1 MNKFGWHDKKYK
13 ISSIIAGKNL
23 KKIFSLGVIFLLIT
37 SIFLTFHGYGVFF
50 NGVRALTKEKLQ
62 EITQITTLDIE
73 QAIDNGIKWLA
84 NKQEQ
89 DGGWPAGGYGSSRL
103 YNTWWSMLA
112 FRSTQRDVKYSS
124 LISKALDYIENQ
136 EADPFVIQLLILYG
150 FPVSDPKIQNGV
162 NQILKTQN
170 QDGSWGKND
179 NGEWTAHYV
188 WALSLA
194 GYSLNSD
201 PIKKALDYIFY
212 NQRNDGSWILTWTGR
227 GDPLVTG
234 QIITFLLLSGVSAS
248 DTRVQKAINYIKSKQ
263 ANNGGWQSSDG
274 YFYIETTARAL
285 CALALSGENFNS
297 EYIQKGLKFLLTYR
311 NPDGSFH
318 NWVGNSTSEIYVT
331 GDVIFTLGIV
341 MYGPIKQV
349 KTPPPVQEFWVPLVF
364 SKAWSGDFGH
374 SIEIYKIEDSEYFV
388 ERGSLN
394 NFSIGT
400 HIVVTK
406 GSIMASYFWLNND
419 LGAWDDDVLGY
430 TILPSSKLGTE
441 YLIPVGGTVLVV
453 ATQPYTTV
461 SYKGGG
467 SPKILVDAGSYFQ
480 FVSSDGGWIKAD
492 KPVAVAVGNV
502 DVKTKSD
509 TYAYA
514 PLPNNLLGT
523 HYHFSK
529 REPMDSYFKNQA
541 DLSKLVIMATEQ
553 GAKVLING
561 EALSLSAYGFKVIE
575 NPSENLKIISDKPI
589 SVVYLQRIRYTDPW
603 TGDERYASYAYSL
616 IPKSLWGTS
625 YILFEGWKYHLI
637 TEETV
642 NVQIGEN
649 PTRQYSAGVH
659 DLGFQ
664 EKTSVIKS
672 DKPINL
678 VKIAI
683 ATWAGKYFPR
693 GDGYEVFPMEFYTP
707 FMQITISVEE
717 PVPFD
722 RLFSINLR
730 VKNLNNTVISLKV
743 ALEER
748 TGFQAGPKYGDGDEI
763 KEITLNPGQDTELTF
778 KAKVYGIQRIGDV
791 ARFKFYIGDKLIEQ
805 KDQVLNLKPEV
816 VEVSTFTSP
825 AAVKKGVSFT
835 IGVPV
840 FYSLSMDTVIALIL
854 INEENGKKIVI
865 SDVVKG
871 EGLKIYSIRVN
882 STIADLNLEGIKS
895 FKLTVQSE
903 YPEENYRVAYK
914 KEFSFKV
921 RVSNDVGSSSI
932 VVDSGFRIILNYKGK
947 QYYALYAYNATPSQ
961 PSQFENIE
969 DLFKHVYSRRN
980 WLVFENIKGSFKPV
994 MDDELYKTLAF
1005 AAEIAYLRATSWNND
1020 YLVSRSKLFKELRD
1034 LAEVLETLNFI
1045 AKIAGKILGMII
1057 LKGANTWASSILAG
1071 TETTKMVYKITMI
1084 VKKFIDI
1091 LKKLEFYEKVSEK
1104 FKEVAGKFEELLI
1117 RLSISYLNAASDFLI
1132 VAREKLPELTL
1143 TPYQSLVIN
1152 VSDALTFYSFI
1163 QLGDTMGLAAMHFL
1177 SAFYGAEQVDIMGIK
1192 INLRPLKNALFEVLG
1207 VIPSVSSAIE
1217 FYDNLMNKFNVPE
1230 VFEIAQ
1236 HMTTVWEGYEL
1247 RKLICQSASLKF
1259 RDTYIRETSNSMEIS
1274 LTEPAT
1280 QRKLYLTVYDTE
1292 GRIVGFDRKS
1302 GNIVAGIPNSY
1313 YLDFGNAVIIYVPL
1327 NVKIEKIVV
1336 DAIKSEQPIENYSLM
1351 IQVYKEGNLVSSTS
1365 LSSQININTKKEYS
1379 LQLTGDLKPTLN
1391 ELTTTPSPSPT
1402 ITSPTQTQT
1411 PATSPSAAP
1420 LNMELIIII
1429 IVIAATL
1436 ASLVIVFRKYKT
1448 K

>member
-1 MNKFGWHDKKYK
+1 MSKF
-13 ISSIIAGKNL
+13 SERSKNL
-23 KKIFSLGVIFLLIT
+23 KIYSIMKRIKLEKLFALGIIFLLLA
-37 SIFLTFHGYGVFF
+37 SIFLAPSSARHPKDQVNWYDKNTGDMGQTYYPTTIWYILSKPMWSAEKWGYVVKVEKYDEPGFIAYLYFLALGPITWRSWIERYIKPGLYIEVETFEYPYEKEEILDVVFWKDIILYYPLPVREMIITVLGRNPESFISKEFYKHVTLGPYNITIRDQDPRDF
-50 NGVRALTKEKLQ
+50 NLPVEVTISLNG
-62 EITQITTLDIE
+62 EILSKDL
-73 QAIDNGIKWLA
+73 IDKTEIS
-84 NKQEQ
+84 
-89 DGGWPAGGYGSSRL
+89 PSS
-103 YNTWWSMLA
+103 SKGAMI
-112 FRSTQRDVKYSS
+112 FKKDVKD
-124 LISKALDYIENQ
+124 IYIEICLERWGIHYEKYEKYWVNLY
-136 EADPFVIQLLILYG
+136 FLIH
-150 FPVSDPKIQNGV
+150 
-162 NQILKTQN
+162 T
-170 QDGSWGKND
+170 
-179 NGEWTAHYV
+179 
-188 WALSLA
+188 
-194 GYSLNSD
+194 
-201 PIKKALDYIFY
+201 KK
-212 NQRNDGSWILTWTGR
+212 
-227 GDPLVTG
+227 
-234 QIITFLLLSGVSAS
+234 
-248 DTRVQKAINYIKSKQ
+248 
-263 ANNGGWQSSDG
+263 
-274 YFYIETTARAL
+274 IET
-285 CALALSGENFNS
+285 
-297 EYIQKGLKFLLTYR
+297 
-311 NPDGSFH
+311 
-318 NWVGNSTSEIYVT
+318 
-331 GDVIFTLGIV
+331 
-341 MYGPIKQV
+341 
-349 KTPPPVQEFWVPLVF
+349 
-364 SKAWSGDFGH
+364 
-374 SIEIYKIEDSEYFV
+374 IE
-388 ERGSLN
+388 
-394 NFSIGT
+394 T
-400 HIVVTK
+400 
-406 GSIMASYFWLNND
+406 
-419 LGAWDDDVLGY
+419 
-430 TILPSSKLGTE
+430 
-441 YLIPVGGTVLVV
+441 
-453 ATQPYTTV
+453 
-461 SYKGGG
+461 
-467 SPKILVDAGSYFQ
+467 
-480 FVSSDGGWIKAD
+480 
-492 KPVAVAVGNV
+492 
-502 DVKTKSD
+502 
-509 TYAYA
+509 
-514 PLPNNLLGT
+514 
-523 HYHFSK
+523 
-529 REPMDSYFKNQA
+529 
-541 DLSKLVIMATEQ
+541 
-553 GAKVLING
+553 
-561 EALSLSAYGFKVIE
+561 
-575 NPSENLKIISDKPI
+575 
-589 SVVYLQRIRYTDPW
+589 
-603 TGDERYASYAYSL
+603 
-616 IPKSLWGTS
+616 
-625 YILFEGWKYHLI
+625 
-637 TEETV
+637 
-642 NVQIGEN
+642 
-649 PTRQYSAGVH
+649 
-659 DLGFQ
+659 
-664 EKTSVIKS
+664 
-672 DKPINL
+672 
-678 VKIAI
+678 
-683 ATWAGKYFPR
+683 
-693 GDGYEVFPMEFYTP
+693 
-707 FMQITISVEE
+707 TISVED

-730 VKNLNNTVISLKV
+730 VKNLNNTVISLKIT
-743 ALEER
+743 LEER

-763 KEITLNPGQDTELTF
+763 KEITLNPGQEAELTF

-805 KDQVLNLKPEV
+805 KEKILNLKPEI

-825 AAVKKGVSFT
+825 AAVKKGSSFT

-932 VVDSGFRIILNYKGK
+932 VVDSGFRIILNYGGK
-947 QYYALYAYNATPSQ
+947 QYYALCAYNATPSQ

-1020 YLVSRSKLFKELRD
+1020 YLVSRSKLFKELKD

-1274 LTEPAT
+1274 LTEPGT

-1292 GRIVGFDRKS
+1292 GRIVGFNRKS
-1302 GNIVAGIPNSY
+1302 GNLVAEIPNSY
-1313 YLDFGNAVIIYVPL
+1313 YLDFGNAIVIHVPL

-1379 LQLTGDLKPTLN
+1379 LQLTGDLKPILN
-1391 ELTTTPSPSPT
+1391 EQTTTPT
-1402 ITSPTQTQT
+1402 T
-1411 PATSPSAAP
+1411 PSATTFP
-1420 LNMELIIII
+1420 NLELIIII

-1436 ASLVIVFRKYKT
+1436 ASLVIVFRKYKA